1 MGIVKRKEF
10 KGEEMVC
17 RMVQGKTDQGIS
29 TNQKTVSMGIASGFL
44 REVGRSEKNGQVLNL
59 SKGE

>member
-1 MGIVKRKEF
+1 
-10 KGEEMVC
+10 MVC